1 MRNERS
7 REERS
12 RCGWESS
19 HPLYVDYHDREWGVP
34 THGERE
40 WLELLI
46 LEGMQAGLSWLTILK
61 KRENFREAFDRF
73 EPEIVARYDEAKLAR
88 LFANEGII
96 RNRQKIEAAVVNA
109 RAYLAIQEAFGSF
122 DRYVWRFVDGE
133 PVQNCW
139 RSLDEI
145 PAQTDVSRR
154 LSKDLKARGFK
165 FVGPT
170 ICYALMQ
177 SGGLVND
184 HLVGCFRHAELGGGA
199 NCGAG
204 F

>member
-1 MRNERS
+1 MSEDKT
-7 REERS
+7 
-12 RCGWESS
+12 RCGWGDS

-40 WLELLI
+40 WFELLT

-61 KRENFREAFDRF
+61 KRESFRIAFDRF
-73 EPEIVARYDEAKLAR
+73 EPEAVARYDQAR
-88 LFANEGII
+88 VADLLANEGIL
-96 RNRQKIEAAVVNA
+96 RNRQKIEAAVGNA
-109 RAYLAIQEAFGSF
+109 RAFLALQGELGSF
-122 DRYVWRFVDGE
+122 DRYIWRFVGGE
-133 PVQNCW
+133 PVQNRW
-139 RSLDEI
+139 RTLEEI
-145 PAQTDVSRR
+145 PAQTEISRA

-184 HLVGCFRHAELGGGA
+184 HLVSCFRHAELGGGGA
-199 NCGAG
+199 DCGAG

>member
-1 MRNERS
+1 MSEDKT
-7 REERS
+7 
-12 RCGWESS
+12 RCGWGDS

-40 WLELLI
+40 WFELLT

-61 KRENFREAFDRF
+61 KRESFRLAFDRF
-73 EPEIVARYDEAKLAR
+73 EPEAVARYDQAR
-88 LFANEGII
+88 VADLLANEGIL
-96 RNRQKIEAAVVNA
+96 RNRQKIEAAVGNA
-109 RAYLAIQEAFGSF
+109 RAFLALQGELGSF
-122 DRYVWRFVDGE
+122 DRYIWRFVGGE
-133 PVQNCW
+133 PVQNRW
-139 RSLDEI
+139 RTLEEI
-145 PAQTDVSRR
+145 PAQTEISRA

-184 HLVGCFRHAELGGGA
+184 HLVGCFRHAELGGGGA
-199 NCGAG
+199 DRGAG

>member
-1 MRNERS
+1 
-7 REERS
+7 
-12 RCGWESS
+12 
-19 HPLYVDYHDREWGVP
+19 
-34 THGERE
+34 
-40 WLELLI
+40 
-46 LEGMQAGLSWLTILK
+46 
-61 KRENFREAFDRF
+61 
-73 EPEIVARYDEAKLAR
+73 
-88 LFANEGII
+88 
-96 RNRQKIEAAVVNA
+96 VVNA

-145 PAQTDVSRR
+145 PAQTDVSRQ
-154 LSKDLKARGFK
+154 LSVDLKARGFK

-184 HLVGCFRHAELGGGA
+184 HLVGCFRHTELGGGP

>member
-1 MRNERS
+1 MSEDKT
-7 REERS
+7 
-12 RCGWESS
+12 RCGWGDS

-40 WLELLI
+40 WFELLT

-61 KRENFREAFDRF
+61 KRESFRLAFDRF
-73 EPEIVARYDEAKLAR
+73 EPEAVARYDQAR
-88 LFANEGII
+88 VADLLANEGIL
-96 RNRQKIEAAVVNA
+96 RNRQKIEAAVGNA
-109 RAYLAIQEAFGSF
+109 RAFLALQGELGSF
-122 DRYVWRFVDGE
+122 DRYIWDFVGGE
-133 PVQNCW
+133 PVQNRW
-139 RSLDEI
+139 RTLEEI
-145 PAQTDVSRR
+145 PAQTEISSA

-184 HLVGCFRHAELGGGA
+184 HLVSCFRHAELGGGGA
-199 NCGAG
+199 DCGAG

>member
-1 MRNERS
+1 MRCEWAGND
-7 REERS
+7 
-12 RCGWESS
+12 
-19 HPLYVDYHDREWGVP
+19 PLYVDYHDREWGVP

-61 KRENFREAFDRF
+61 KRENFRLAFDHF
-73 EPEIVARYDEAKLAR
+73 DPGAVARYDEVKLAE
-88 LFANEGII
+88 LLANEGII

>member
-1 MRNERS
+1 MSEDKT
-7 REERS
+7 
-12 RCGWESS
+12 RCGWGDS

-34 THGERE
+34 IHGERE
-40 WLELLI
+40 WFELLT

-61 KRENFREAFDRF
+61 KRESFRLAFDRF
-73 EPEIVARYDEAKLAR
+73 EPEAVARYDQAR
-88 LFANEGII
+88 VADLLANEGIL
-96 RNRQKIEAAVVNA
+96 RNRQKIEAAVGNA
-109 RAYLAIQEAFGSF
+109 RAFLALQGELGSF
-122 DRYVWRFVDGE
+122 DRYIWDFVGGE
-133 PVQNCW
+133 PVQNRW
-139 RSLDEI
+139 RTLEEI
-145 PAQTDVSRR
+145 PAQTEISSA

-184 HLVGCFRHAELGGGA
+184 HLVSCFRHAELGGGGA
-199 NCGAG
+199 DCGAG

>member
-1 MRNERS
+1 MSERKN
-7 REERS
+7 
-12 RCGWESS
+12 RCGWGDS
-19 HPLYVDYHDREWGVP
+19 HPLYVEYHDREWGVP

-40 WLELLI
+40 WFELLT

-61 KRENFREAFDRF
+61 RRESVREAFDRF
-73 EPEIVARYDEAKLAR
+73 EPGAVARYDEVKLAD
-88 LFANEGII
+88 LLANEGII

-109 RAYLAIQEAFGSF
+109 RAFLAVREEFGSF
-122 DRYVWRFVDGE
+122 DRYIWRFVEGK

-139 RSLDEI
+139 RTLEEI
-145 PAQTDVSRR
+145 PAQTEVSRQMSR
-154 LSKDLKARGFK
+154 DLKARGFK

-199 NCGAG
+199 GC
-204 F
+204 

>member
-1 MRNERS
+1 MSEDKT
-7 REERS
+7 
-12 RCGWESS
+12 RCGWGDS

-34 THGERE
+34 THSERE
-40 WLELLI
+40 WFELLT

-61 KRENFREAFDRF
+61 KRESFRLAFDRF
-73 EPEIVARYDEAKLAR
+73 EPEAVARYDQAR
-88 LFANEGII
+88 VADLLANEGIL
-96 RNRQKIEAAVVNA
+96 RNRQKIEAAVGNA
-109 RAYLAIQEAFGSF
+109 RAFLALQGELGSF
-122 DRYVWRFVDGE
+122 DRYIWDFVGGE
-133 PVQNCW
+133 PVQNRW
-139 RSLDEI
+139 RTLEEI
-145 PAQTDVSRR
+145 PAQTEISSA

-184 HLVGCFRHAELGGGA
+184 HLVSCFRHAELGGGGA
-199 NCGAG
+199 DCGAG

>member
-1 MRNERS
+1 MS
-7 REERS
+7 EEQS
-12 RCGWESS
+12 RCGWGDS

-40 WLELLI
+40 WFELLI

-61 KRENFREAFDRF
+61 KRENFRLAFDRF
-73 EPEIVARYDEAKLAR
+73 EPEVVARYGEAKLAD
-88 LFANEGII
+88 LLANEGIL
-96 RNRQKIEAAVVNA
+96 RNRQKIAAAVGNA
-109 RAYLAIQEAFGSF
+109 RAYLALQEEFGSF
-122 DRYVWRFVDGE
+122 DGYIWRFVDGE

-154 LSKDLKARGFK
+154 LAKDLKARGFK

-184 HLVGCFRHAELGGGA
+184 HVVGCFRHAELGGGA
-199 NCGAG
+199 GC
-204 F
+204 

>member
-1 MRNERS
+1 MSEDKT
-7 REERS
+7 
-12 RCGWESS
+12 RCGWGDS

-40 WLELLI
+40 WFELLT

-61 KRENFREAFDRF
+61 KRESFRIAFDRF
-73 EPEIVARYDEAKLAR
+73 EPEAVARYDQAR
-88 LFANEGII
+88 VADLLANEGIL
-96 RNRQKIEAAVVNA
+96 RNRQKIEAAVGNA
-109 RAYLAIQEAFGSF
+109 RAFLALQGELGSF
-122 DRYVWRFVDGE
+122 DRYIWRFVGGE
-133 PVQNCW
+133 PVQNRW
-139 RSLDEI
+139 RTLEEI
-145 PAQTDVSRR
+145 PAQTEISRA

-184 HLVGCFRHAELGGGA
+184 HLVSCFRHAELGGGGA
-199 NCGAG
+199 DRGAG